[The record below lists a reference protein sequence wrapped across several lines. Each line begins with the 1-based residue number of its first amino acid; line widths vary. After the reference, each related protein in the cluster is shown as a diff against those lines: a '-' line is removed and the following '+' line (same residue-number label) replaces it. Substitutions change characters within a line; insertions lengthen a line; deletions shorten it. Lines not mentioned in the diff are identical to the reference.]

1 MGFPTQEYWNGM
13 PFPSP
18 EDLPDTG
25 IKPAAPAWQTGPL
38 PLSQLGST
46 YSEILLNHKK

>member
-25 IKPAAPAWQTGPL
+25 IKTRSPTLQTDSL
-38 PLSQLGST
+38 LSEPPGAHTHDML
-46 YSEILLNHKK
+46 Y